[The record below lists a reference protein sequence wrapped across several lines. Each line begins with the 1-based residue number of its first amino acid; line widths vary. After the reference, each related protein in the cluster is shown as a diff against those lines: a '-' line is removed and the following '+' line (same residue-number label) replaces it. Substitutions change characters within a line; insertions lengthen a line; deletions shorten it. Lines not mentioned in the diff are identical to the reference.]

1 MADGKHERAEKKADY
16 PYHLRAIEVLRGNG
30 AIIVEMDQGWFC
42 EIHSTL
48 KALWLRYSGEV
59 KRRLEEHIEPY
70 VCLPEADETS
80 TFVSLK
86 DFTNLLEEL
95 DETEQSIVLQ
105 QVKKHRPSDEN
116 YLLFVQWP
124 ALAIQLMVFSRHPV
138 AIEWSSWFFGE
149 FLPAIRRY
157 GHYDPATNHE
167 PPPSR
172 LLDAI
177 ELRERGRDLINGII
191 P

>member
-1 MADGKHERAEKKADY
+1 MADGKPERLEKKADS
-16 PYHLRAIEVLRGNG
+16 PFHLRAIEALRVNG
-30 AIIVEMDQGWFC
+30 AIIVEMEPGWFC
-42 EIHSTL
+42 EVHSTL
-48 KALWLRYSGEV
+48 KALWLRDSGEV
-59 KRRLEEHIEPY
+59 KRRLEEQMEQY
-70 VCLPEADETS
+70 VCLTEIDGTC
-80 TFVSLK
+80 TFVSVK
-86 DFTNLLEEL
+86 DFTNLLEQL
-95 DETEQSIVLQ
+95 DETEQSILLQ
-105 QVKKHRPSDEN
+105 QVKKHRPSDEH
-116 YLLFVQWP
+116 YLRFVQWP

-177 ELRERGRDLINGII
+177 ELRERGRDPINGTIS
-191 P
+191 

>member
-1 MADGKHERAEKKADY
+1 MADRKPEKVERKADD
-16 PYHLRAIEVLRGNG
+16 PFHVRAIEALRGNG
-30 AIIVEMDQGWFC
+30 AIIVEMDQEWFC
-42 EIHSTL
+42 EVHSTL

-59 KRRLEEHIEPY
+59 KRRLEEHMEQY
-70 VCLPEADETS
+70 VCLSEADETY
-80 TFVSLK
+80 TFVSVQN
-86 DFTNLLEEL
+86 FPNLLEQL
-95 DETEQSIVLQ
+95 DETEQSIVVQ
-105 QVKKHRPSDEN
+105 QVKKHRPSDEH
-116 YLLFVQWP
+116 YLRFVQWP

-177 ELRERGRDLINGII
+177 EWRERGRDLLNGSIS
-191 P
+191 

>member
-1 MADGKHERAEKKADY
+1 M
-16 PYHLRAIEVLRGNG
+16 
-30 AIIVEMDQGWFC
+30 
-42 EIHSTL
+42 
-48 KALWLRYSGEV
+48 
-59 KRRLEEHIEPY
+59 
-70 VCLPEADETS
+70 
-80 TFVSLK
+80 
-86 DFTNLLEEL
+86 
-95 DETEQSIVLQ
+95 EQSIVLQ
-105 QVKKHRPSDEN
+105 QVKKHRLSDER

-138 AIEWSSWFFGE
+138 AIEWSSWFLGE

-177 ELRERGRDLINGII
+177 ELRERERDLIKDII

>member
-1 MADGKHERAEKKADY
+1 MADGKPERVEKKADY
-16 PYHLRAIEVLRGNG
+16 PYHLRAIEALRGNG

-42 EIHSTL
+42 EVHSTL

-59 KRRLEEHIEPY
+59 KRHLEEHMEQY
-70 VCLPEADETS
+70 VCLTETDGTC
-80 TFVSLK
+80 TFVSVK
-86 DFTNLLEEL
+86 DFTNLLEQL

-116 YLLFVQWP
+116 YLRFVQWP

-191 P
+191 S